1 MGGSGSE
8 HTPVRDEGLVADLK
22 CHINAHL
29 SLKESANTLM
39 YVRGEHLRAVKT
51 TDIIISRAYVLVNL
65 SLP

>member
-8 HTPVRDEGLVADLK
+8 HTLVHDEGLTVDLK

-39 YVRGEHLRAVKT
+39 YVRRKHLRAVKT